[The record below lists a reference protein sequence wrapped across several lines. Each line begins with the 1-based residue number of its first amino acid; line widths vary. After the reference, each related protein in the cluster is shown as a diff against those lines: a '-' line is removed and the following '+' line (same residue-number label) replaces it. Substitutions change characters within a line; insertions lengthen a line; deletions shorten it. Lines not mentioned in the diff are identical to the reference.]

1 MKTKGWV
8 AGWFCIVV
16 IMLTV
21 IGKFVYHIDPYFH
34 YHEPDTTGYYYTL
47 NNQRSQ
53 NDGISK
59 HFSYNALITGTS
71 MTENFKTS
79 ELDEIFGVNS
89 IKVPYSGGSYKE
101 INDNLK
107 IALAHNPD
115 LGLIVR
121 GLDTGRFLDA
131 ADVMRTDL
139 GIYPAYLYDE
149 NPFNDVKY
157 LFNKDVIFSRAYA
170 MAQANDEE
178 NFVPGITSFDEYARW
193 QYRYTFGIKTL
204 SPDGIKVN
212 PPGKPVHLT
221 DELREIIKENITQN
235 VTSLADEYPEVE
247 FYYFFTPYSALW
259 YQSLVDNGRIYRQIE
274 AERYI
279 IELILAHENIK
290 LFSFNGIGDITTD
303 INNYKDLLHYGIWVN
318 SYMLECMRDNKYR
331 LTKDNYQ
338 QYLEEEL
345 ELYVHFDYGSLNRQA
360 DYKNDFYA
368 AAVMNEK
375 IREVEPVDLLVDK
388 DSDVELSNAEFVEK
402 QYNGKKGVRC
412 VGNLHRES
420 GSEISI
426 ADYINTTEYIGAKI
440 TIDSIGKHNYLVVCG
455 KKASDHGQ
463 PMICAFDENN
473 EKISE
478 IFISYPDI
486 DDGWHQYVLDLSD
499 AEGRVTIYLNGGYA
513 DNTGSRSSE
522 YIFSDVMLY

>member
-47 NNQRSQ
+47 DNQRSQ

-89 IKVPYSGGSYKE
+89 IKVPYSGSSYKE
-101 INDNLK
+101 INDNLET
-107 IALAHNPD
+107 ALAHNPD
-115 LGLIVR
+115 LRLIVR
-121 GLDTGRFLDA
+121 GLDTGRFLDTE
-131 ADVMRTDL
+131 DVMRTDL
-139 GIYPAYLYDE
+139 GTYPTYLYDE

-157 LFNKDVIFSRAYA
+157 LFNKDIIFSRAYE
-170 MAQANDEE
+170 MARANDKE
-178 NFVPGITSFDEYARW
+178 NFAPGITSFDEYSRW
-193 QYRYTFGIKTL
+193 QDDYTFGIKTL
-204 SPDGIKVN
+204 LPDGIKVN
-212 PPGKPVHLT
+212 LPGKPVHLT
-221 DELREIIKENITQN
+221 DELREIIKENITRN

-259 YQSLVDNGRIYRQIE
+259 YQSLVDNGRIYQQIE
-274 AERYI
+274 AEQYI
-279 IELILAHENIK
+279 IELILEHENIK
-290 LFSFNGIGDITTD
+290 LFSFNGISDITAD
-303 INNYKDLLHYGIWVN
+303 INNYKDSLHYASWVN
-318 SYMLECMRDNKYR
+318 SCMLECMYYNKYQ
-331 LTKDNYQ
+331 LTEDNYV
-338 QYLEEEL
+338 QYLDDEL
-345 ELYVHFDYGSLNRQA
+345 EFYLHFDYESLNKQV
-360 DYKNDFYA
+360 DYENDFYA
-368 AAVMNEK
+368 AARMNEK
-375 IREVEPVDLLVDK
+375 VLGVKPIDLLTDNSVK
-388 DSDVELSNAEFVEK
+388 IEFSNAGFIEN
-402 QYNGKKGVRC
+402 QYDGKKGIRC
-412 VGNLHRES
+412 IGRLHRES
-420 GSEISI
+420 GNEISI
-426 ADYINTTEYIGAKI
+426 ANYINTTEYIGAKI
-440 TIDSIGKHNYLVVCG
+440 TIDSIEKHNYLVVYG
-455 KKASDHGQ
+455 KKVSDHGQ

-486 DDGWHQYVLDLSD
+486 DDEWHQYVLDLSD

-513 DNTGSRSSE
+513 DNTGSRNSE